1 MYFAFS
7 EQLHLNVYFKLV
19 ISRGP
24 IDVVN
29 VPKPLCILN
38 LTRKY
43 LYLHIILQKIKHR
56 KKSCQ
61 RLVLYCIIII
71 RVVITDSL
79 VSSTVTA
86 VNKTQQLHARG
97 CVHQLFLLSQFP
109 FQFYNEYCHSK
120 PCFKMYNNRRQGV
133 KQIKTSLY
141 VLVKQQRT
149 TKAQF
154 SVF

>member
-1 MYFAFS
+1 MY
-7 EQLHLNVYFKLV
+7 
-19 ISRGP
+19 
-24 IDVVN
+24 VVN
-29 VPKPLCILN
+29 TVPNHCILN

-109 FQFYNEYCHSK
+109 F
-120 PCFKMYNNRRQGV
+120 
-133 KQIKTSLY
+133 
-141 VLVKQQRT
+141 
-149 TKAQF
+149 
-154 SVF
+154 